1 MVKIPVTDLMDEQP
15 PCRTCAA
22 EETSQTDKT
31 ATEPS
36 EVLPDQGRKSNH
48 GAGCS

>member
-15 PCRTCAA
+15 PLPAPAQR

-31 ATEPS
+31 ATEA
-36 EVLPDQGRKSNH
+36 E
-48 GAGCS
+48 